1 MPRNRQNVQVKKRQK
16 SYRPGELSGDTTHI
30 KPKGAF
36 KIFTNYKLFAIVGV
50 AILATSFVVT
60 AYYRPNNSSGGG
72 AGVRGAGV
80 TKATP
85 SADSTP
91 SPSGAASTIKQY
103 SAPPVMS
110 IDPDKSYTATFKT
123 DKGDVTV
130 QLNAKEAPAT
140 VNNFVFLANEGFYNG
155 VTFFRVI
162 ADKDGSLAFAQA
174 GDPTGTG
181 SGGPGYELPVEATTE
196 SFTTGVLAMAKPQE
210 AGAPNN
216 GSQFFFTLKD
226 VPTLDGK
233 NTAFGKV
240 TEGLD
245 VLTNLAPRDPQT
257 QQELEPGVRIETVTI
272 AES

>member
-1 MPRNRQNVQVKKRQK
+1 
-16 SYRPGELSGDTTHI
+16 
-30 KPKGAF
+30 
-36 KIFTNYKLFAIVGV
+36 
-50 AILATSFVVT
+50 
-60 AYYRPNNSSGGG
+60 
-72 AGVRGAGV
+72 
-80 TKATP
+80 
-85 SADSTP
+85 
-91 SPSGAASTIKQY
+91 
-103 SAPPVMS
+103 MS
-110 IDPDKSYTATFKT
+110 IDPEKSYTATFKT

-130 QLNAKEAPAT
+130 ELNAKEAPAT

-181 SGGPGYELPVEATTE
+181 SGGPGYELPVETTTG
-196 SFTTGVLAMAKPQE
+196 SFTAGVLAMAKPQE
-210 AGAPNN
+210 AGTPNN

-240 TEGLD
+240 TQGLD
-245 VLTNLAPRDPQT
+245 VLTSLAPRDPQT
-257 QQELEPGVRIETVTI
+257 QQELEPGVRIETITI

>member
-1 MPRNRQNVQVKKRQK
+1 M
-16 SYRPGELSGDTTHI
+16 
-30 KPKGAF
+30 
-36 KIFTNYKLFAIVGV
+36 
-50 AILATSFVVT
+50 
-60 AYYRPNNSSGGG
+60 
-72 AGVRGAGV
+72 
-80 TKATP
+80 
-85 SADSTP
+85 
-91 SPSGAASTIKQY
+91 
-103 SAPPVMS
+103 
-110 IDPDKSYTATFKT
+110 
-123 DKGDVTV
+123 

-181 SGGPGYELPVEATTE
+181 SGGPGYELPVETTTG

-210 AGAPNN
+210 AGTPNN

-240 TEGLD
+240 TQGLD
-245 VLTNLAPRDPQT
+245 VLTSLAPRDPQT
-257 QQELEPGVRIETVTI
+257 QQELEPGVRIESITI